1 MEKKIIISNTESP
14 AAAAIETLIK
24 TIANEQNQISLP
36 VRLTDVAKKLGIDV
50 QQLPLDSDVDGMLV
64 KEKPNV
70 NFKAVS
76 NMFKSDHRK
85 RFTLAH
91 EIGHYVKKYQDWP
104 PEKEAGIAEWRDSRS
119 AAGFDPD
126 EIWANQF
133 AAALLMPASIVRKYW
148 AQGKT
153 DEQMAKIFDVSTQ
166 AMNLRRVN
174 LGLN

>member
-1 MEKKIIISNTESP
+1 MEKKIKISNTESP
-14 AAAAIETLIK
+14 AAAATETLIK

-36 VRLTDVAKKLGIDV
+36 VRVTDVAKKLGIEV
-50 QQLPLDSDVDGMLV
+50 QQFQLRSNLDAMLV
-64 KEKPNV
+64 KEASNGD
-70 NFKAVS
+70 FKVVS
-76 NMFKSDHRK
+76 NMSQNNHRK
-85 RFTLAH
+85 RFSLAH
-91 EIGHYVKKYQDWP
+91 EIGHYVKNYQDWP
-104 PEKEAGIAEWRDSRS
+104 SEKKAAIAEMRNSRS
-119 AAGFDPD
+119 ADGFDPE

-153 DEQMAKIFDVSTQ
+153 DEQMAKIFDVSNQ